1 MSTIFVSNITD
12 IGVNPESAKQRWFQK
27 QVILIM
33 HRNWLH
39 TRINLLLLVILIGP
53 VATIKLKHLILAKKL
68 GQKWNPIRFTASKCH
83 TVRCASRT
91 TRFDFFGQWNPKMKK
106 VSYEFRY
113 LKIQNWSYAMLTT
126 LYFSSMSKLVAEL
139 LFKNLWLFSDFNR
152 KKCDF
157 IWWRDLWIFNQGY
170 KIRH

>member
-1 MSTIFVSNITD
+1 MDHNMSTIFVSNITD

-39 TRINLLLLVILIGP
+39 TRINLLLLVILIGLLEI
-53 VATIKLKHLILAKKL
+53 IKLKHLILAKKL

-83 TVRCASRT
+83 TVRCTSRA
-91 TRFDFFGQWNPKMKK
+91 TRIDFSPSWIQRWRKFPKNSRLWRFSTGRVRCLLHCIFHWCQW
-106 VSYEFRY
+106 
-113 LKIQNWSYAMLTT
+113 
-126 LYFSSMSKLVAEL
+126 LVAEL

-152 KKCDF
+152 K
-157 IWWRDLWIFNQGY
+157 
-170 KIRH
+170 

>member
-1 MSTIFVSNITD
+1 MDHNMSTIFVSNITD

-53 VATIKLKHLILAKKL
+53 VEIIKLKHLILAKKL
-68 GQKWNPIRFTASKCH
+68 GQKWNPIRFTASKCQ
-83 TVRCASRT
+83 TVRCASRAI
-91 TRFDFFGQWNPKMKK
+91 RFDFSDSGIQRWRKYPED
-106 VSYEFRY
+106 EFRSE
-113 LKIQNWSYAMLTT
+113 KIQNWSCAMLIT
-126 LYFSSMSKLVAEL
+126 LSKLVAEL
-139 LFKNLWLFSDFNR
+139 LFKNLWLFSNFNR